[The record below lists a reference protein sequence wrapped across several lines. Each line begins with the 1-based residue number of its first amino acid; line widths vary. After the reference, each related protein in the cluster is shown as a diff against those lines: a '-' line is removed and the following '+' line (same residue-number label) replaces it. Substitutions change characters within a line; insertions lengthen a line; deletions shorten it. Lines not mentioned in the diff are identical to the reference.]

1 MTLRNTMAQLV
12 DYRDLEG
19 IIDTNKSFAC
29 SDLDMIYE
37 RKGKF
42 LVGEWK
48 KKGEEISG
56 GQLILLKALANTP
69 DFFVLLITGYSENTK
84 LVVQKI
90 QFLNKKGEFETKY
103 EYDDLFGDKLE
114 DGVNMLKEMIKTWYK
129 WADNVQ
135 K

>member
-1 MTLRNTMAQLV
+1 MTLRNTMVQLV

-37 RKGKF
+37 RNGKF
-42 LVGEWK
+42 LIGEWK
-48 KKGEEISG
+48 KDGESISKGQE
-56 GQLILLKALANTP
+56 ILLKALANTP
-69 DFFVLLITGYSENTK
+69 NFIVLVITGYSENTK
-84 LVVQKI
+84 LIVKKI
-90 QFLNKKGEFETKY
+90 RLMKKNGEFEMKY
-103 EYDDLFGDKLE
+103 EYEDLFGDKIE
-114 DGVNMLKEMIKTWYK
+114 DGVKALTEIIQTWYK

>member
-42 LVGEWK
+42 LIGEWK

-114 DGVNMLKEMIKTWYK
+114 DGVIMLKEMIKTWYK
-129 WADNVQ
+129 WAENVQ

>member
-1 MTLRNTMAQLV
+1 MTLRNTMVQLV

-19 IIDTNKSFAC
+19 IIDTNKAFAC
-29 SDLDMIYE
+29 SDIDMIYE

-42 LVGEWK
+42 LIGEWK

-56 GQLILLKALANTP
+56 GQKILLKALANTP
-69 DFFVLLITGYSENTK
+69 NFFVLLITGYSEDTK
-84 LVVQKI
+84 LVIQKI
-90 QFLNKKGEFETKY
+90 QLLDKNGEFETKY
-103 EYDDLFGDKLE
+103 EYDDLYGDQLQ
-114 DGVNMLKEMIKTWYK
+114 DGVKALTEIIQKWYK

>member
-1 MTLRNTMAQLV
+1 MTLRNTMVQLV

-19 IIDTNKSFAC
+19 IIDTNKAFAC
-29 SDLDMIYE
+29 SDIDMIYE

-42 LVGEWK
+42 LIGEWK

-56 GQLILLKALANTP
+56 GQEILLKALANTP
-69 DFFVLLITGYSENTK
+69 NFFVLLITGHSENTK
-84 LVVQKI
+84 LTVLKI
-90 QFLNKKGEFETKY
+90 QLLGKDGKFETKY

-114 DGVNMLKEMIKTWYK
+114 DGVNVLKDIIQKWYK

>member
-1 MTLRNTMAQLV
+1 MTLRNTTVQLV
-12 DYRDLEG
+12 DYRDLEE

-42 LVGEWK
+42 LIGEWK

-69 DFFVLLITGYSENTK
+69 NFFVLLITGYSENTN

-103 EYDDLFGDKLE
+103 EYEDLFGDKLE
-114 DGVNMLKEMIKTWYK
+114 DGVIMLREMINTWYK